1 MKKIIIFVAAFC
13 LALVGFTERVLA
25 GPMPISAQEG
35 AQLGAL
41 AANDGLLTL
50 KAGGAFPNAPVGL
63 EAREESALRNL
74 SEGSPNL
81 AQLKA
86 GDGGDIGLVT
96 LLVVVLLCLLILKI
110 A

>member
-1 MKKIIIFVAAFC
+1 MKKIIIFVAAIC
-13 LALVGFTERVLA
+13 LTLVGFSERVLA

-35 AQLGAL
+35 AQLGVL

-50 KAGGAFPNAPVGL
+50 KAGEAFPNAPAAM

-74 SEGSPNL
+74 SAGSPNL
-81 AQLKA
+81 DQLKA
-86 GDGGDIGLVT
+86 GDDSIGLVT